1 MPSTVRPRS
10 PEPTTSGERSHK
22 KPRAETTATALS
34 SIQTPTPEQIKAY
47 REKYVQA
54 SPFQYAAINGLLSD
68 ELLEGVV
75 EESWRYGNRGE
86 EGSHPGWGWEQK
98 ETDIY
103 KIHQTPDLSSLDPEH
118 LPEETLAALPLT
130 TRLKNALYSQEFRDL
145 VRQVTG
151 CGPLS
156 GKVKDLSA
164 GLYTQ
169 GSHLLLH
176 DDSIST
182 RLISYILYLPSS
194 PLDAPKADVELTPSA
209 DGKFLKGWDPKWGGA
224 LELFP
229 VVDGKDVGPPD
240 VKRCGKVDVKWGQ
253 IIFFEVQPGR
263 SYHSVEEVIVG
274 DGRQRLGVSG
284 WFHRPCEG
292 EEGYV
297 PLDKEKT
304 LKELSSLAQ
313 ITAAP
318 NVPFTPYTAEPPT
331 GLKPSDLSFLSKF
344 LSPSYLTVPTLEKL
358 SGQFAEAS
366 EIVLHN
372 FLHPELAAKL
382 KAETEG
388 SDKRDYPNNLIPAQD
403 LGEGDGWI
411 IQGPSSKHRFLN
423 LTSTST
429 ATPTIQA
436 VHEELFPSPA
446 FRAWLTVVSSLAPVG
461 YRTEARR
468 FRKGL
473 DYTLAN
479 GEPHNGEARLDVS
492 LGATWWADVP
502 AGSDEED
509 NLVENGGWECYLAA
523 PDEGEDPAVYQSA
536 HAKKAAQLEDEGEN
550 NTANG
555 GVEAVLNADE
565 EDDHHKQVKVKPS
578 SHKEQPGVHPI
589 EAATAT
595 YSNGSSSNLH
605 PQVHAHAS
613 NGHGDNKKNGAAGG
627 PSISIGGQ
635 ELEFDP
641 DQFSPSDFDSDS
653 EGEGGDDEDDDDDG
667 PLLTQPVS
675 FNKLMIVL
683 RDPGVMKFVKYLG
696 AGAGGSRWDVNGEW
710 EVGMLEAAEGEA
722 GEGEGEGVQVGEEA

>member
-10 PEPTTSGERSHK
+10 PEPNATNDNDKDQRLNK
-22 KPRAETTATALS
+22 KPKAETTATALS
-34 SIQTPTPEQIKAY
+34 SIQTPTPEQIREY

-54 SPFQYAAINGLLSD
+54 SPFQYAAVNGLLSD

-182 RLISYILYLPSS
+182 RLISYILYLP
-194 PLDAPKADVELTPSA
+194 T

-229 VVDGKDVGPPD
+229 VVDGKEVGPPG

-318 NVPFTPYTAEPPT
+318 NVPFTPYTAEPPA
-331 GLKPSDLSFLSKF
+331 GLKPSDLAFLQKF
-344 LSPSYLTVPTLEKL
+344 LSPSYLTIPTLEKL

-372 FLHPELAAKL
+372 FLNPELAAKL

-388 SDKRDYPNNLIPAQD
+388 SDKRDYPNNLIPPQD
-403 LGEGDGWI
+403 LGEGDGWV

-423 LTSTST
+423 LTGKST

-446 FRAWLTVVSSLAPVG
+446 FRAWLAVVSSLAPVG

-479 GEPHNGEARLDVS
+479 GEPHDGEARLDVS

-536 HAKKAAQLEDEGEN
+536 HAKKAAKLEEEIDGEAGEN
-550 NTANG
+550 G
-555 GVEAVLNADE
+555 GESQPVEEILDGHE
-565 EDDHHKQVKVKPS
+565 EEHKEVKVKQ
-578 SHKEQPGVHPI
+578 HKNHHHEEQPGVHPI

-605 PQVHAHAS
+605 PQVHAHS
-613 NGHGDNKKNGAAGG
+613 NGHTEKKKQDGG

-653 EGEGGDDEDDDDDG
+653 EGGDDDEDDG

-710 EVGMLEAAEGEA
+710 EVGMLEVAEPVA
-722 GEGEGEGVQVGEEA
+722 GEGEGESMEVSEQA

>member
-1 MPSTVRPRS
+1 MPSAVRPRPSS
-10 PEPTTSGERSHK
+10 PSGERTSK
-22 KPRAETTATALS
+22 KAKPETTATALA
-34 SIQTPTPEQIKAY
+34 SIRIPSDEEVTAH
-47 REKYVQA
+47 RERYVQA
-54 SPFQYAAINGLLSD
+54 SPFQYAAIGGLLSD
-68 ELLEGVV
+68 DLLEGVV
-75 EESWRYGNRGE
+75 EESWTYGTRGE
-86 EGSHPGWGWEQK
+86 EDSHPGWGWEQK

-103 KIHQTPDLSSLDPEH
+103 KIQQTPDLSSLDPEH
-118 LPEETLAALPLT
+118 LPDETLAALPLT

-145 VRQVTG
+145 VRKVTG

-194 PLDAPKADVELTPSA
+194 PLDAPKSDVPLTPSS

-263 SYHSVEEVIVG
+263 SYHAVEEVIVG
-274 DGRQRLGVSG
+274 DKRQRLGVSG

-292 EEGYV
+292 EDGYV
-297 PLDKEKT
+297 PLDKEKMV
-304 LKELSSLAQ
+304 KELSSLAQ

-318 NVPFTPYTAEPPT
+318 TIPFTPYTAEPPA
-331 GLKPSDLSFLSKF
+331 GLKPSDLSFLQKF
-344 LSPSYLTVPTLEKL
+344 LAPSYLTIPTLEKL

-372 FLHPELAAKL
+372 FLHPDLAKKL
-382 KAETEG
+382 KAETE
-388 SDKRDYPNNLIPAQD
+388 STDKRDYPNDLLPPQD
-403 LGEGDGWI
+403 LGEGDGWT

-423 LTSTST
+423 LTGSSK
-429 ATPTIQA
+429 ATPTFESIHQ
-436 VHEELFPSPA
+436 ELFPSAA
-446 FRAWLTVVSSLAPVG
+446 FRAWLSVVSSLAPVG

-479 GEPHNGEARLDVS
+479 GEPSTGEARLDVS
-492 LGATWWADVP
+492 FGATWWADVE
-502 AGSDEED
+502 AGSEEED
-509 NLVENGGWECYLAA
+509 ALVEHGGWECYLAA
-523 PDEGEDPAVYQSA
+523 PGEDEDPAVYQSA
-536 HAKKAAQLEDEGEN
+536 HAKKAAKLEDEIDEEKEN
-550 NTANG
+550 AAESDAPNG
-555 GVEAVLNADE
+555 GEKKSGHGHRAH
-565 EDDHHKQVKVKPS
+565 EDD
-578 SHKEQPGVHPI
+578 GVHPI

-595 YSNGSSSNLH
+595 YSN
-605 PQVHAHAS
+605 PAS
-613 NGHGDNKKNGAAGG
+613 NGHSERKDKEG

-653 EGEGGDDEDDDDDG
+653 EDGEDDADG

-675 FNKLMIVL
+675 YNKLMIVL

-710 EVGMLEAAEGEA
+710 EVGMLEVA
-722 GEGEGEGVQVGEEA
+722 EEADE